1 MRFSTQ
7 TNKILLFAGE
17 SRKAKMN
24 TRKIGT
30 VQEQRVAGWLKQ
42 HGYDIVEHNF
52 SCRFGEIDLIAR
64 KGGYLIFVEVKY
76 RSDTGKGLP
85 QEAVDYRKQRK
96 ISRVADYYLMCK
108 HMMGLPC
115 RFDVIA
121 ILGEDIQW
129 LKDAFPYIEPY

>member
-1 MRFSTQ
+1 M
-7 TNKILLFAGE
+7 
-17 SRKAKMN
+17 SRKKSESKKCEN
-24 TRKIGT
+24 KKKS
-30 VQEQRVAGWLKQ
+30 ELNEKQ
-42 HGYDIVEHNF
+42 KLGKLGEDLATQYLENKGYEIAERNF
-52 SCRFGEIDLIAR
+52 SCQQGEIDIIAR
-64 KGGYLIFVEVKY
+64 DGKYLVFAEVKY